1 MAKRKPIT
9 GSAHVDLVEIAY
21 ESFNDM
27 SYFNKWIPEGYKLT
41 GVQICFQP
49 GCTIYDPDQSYLGIN
64 FKLCESEE

>member
-41 GVQICFQP
+41 GVQICF
-49 GCTIYDPDQSYLGIN
+49 
-64 FKLCESEE
+64 